1 MTQGASAAP
10 SDLPLAAPPAEAP
23 FSAAAEVFR
32 LRAMVPG
39 DVPFIRDSWMRSAW
53 SVEEQ
58 KLRARGV
65 KQRDR
70 WRMKRSWQTEVR
82 AYVTAL
88 IEKSGARFVVA
99 CDREDEDHI
108 AAWMAVRD
116 GKVLR
121 LHVKLDYRPW
131 DVEGY
136 LRSAVAELENA

>member
-1 MTQGASAAP
+1 VTHGASAAP
-10 SDLPLAAPPAEAP
+10 GGLPTAAPPAEAP

-39 DVPFIRDSWMRSAW
+39 DVAFVRDSWMRSAW
-53 SVEEQ
+53 SAEEQ

-70 WRMKRSWQTEVR
+70 WRMKRGWQSQVR
-82 AYVTAL
+82 EHVTAL
-88 IEKSGARFVVA
+88 IERSGAEFIVA

-108 AAWMAVRD
+108 AGWLAVRD

-121 LHVKLDYRPW
+121 VHVKQDYRPW

-136 LRSAVAELENA
+136 LRAAVEAL